1 MTDTSWVVA
10 RRRGRP
16 PASDA
21 AATRE
26 RILDCAREIFAEV
39 GYEATT
45 FHAVAVRA
53 GLSRP
58 AVNNY
63 FAGKSLLYRAVM
75 CRVSNGVLEGIHLA
89 SAAPTLRAQITTF
102 VDVAVMSHS
111 DDPSIA
117 GFLVQAALEV
127 KRRPELGGGDADA
140 VALIE
145 QFVRDAV
152 AAAERRGELAPGVDS
167 AVLAET
173 LVGVVWG
180 MAFQVSG
187 TASRD
192 GGRPAAADL
201 SLLLTRGLLGIP
213 SR

>member
-26 RILDCAREIFAEV
+26 RILGCAREIFAEV

-45 FHAVAVRA
+45 FHAVATRA
-53 GLSRP
+53 GLTRP
-58 AVNNY
+58 AVNNS
-63 FAGKSLLYRAVM
+63 FAGKSLLYREVM
-75 CRVSNGVLEGIHLA
+75 CRISDGVLEGVHLA
-89 SAAPTLRAQITTF
+89 SAAPTLREQIITF
-102 VDVAVMSHS
+102 VEVAVVSHS

-117 GFLVQAALEV
+117 GFLVQAALEAR
-127 KRRPELGGGDADA
+127 RRPELGGGDADA

-152 AAAERRGELAPGVDS
+152 AAADRRGELAPGVDPV
-167 AVLAET
+167 VLAET
-173 LVGVVWG
+173 LVGMVWG
-180 MAFQVSG
+180 MVFQVSG

-192 GGRPAAADL
+192 GCPAAADL
-201 SLLLTRGLLGIP
+201 SLLLTRGLLGGP

>member
-26 RILDCAREIFAEV
+26 RILASAREVFAEV

-45 FHAVAVRA
+45 FHAVATRT
-53 GLSRP
+53 GLTRP

-63 FAGKSLLYRAVM
+63 FAGKSLLYAEVM
-75 CRVSNGVLEGIHLA
+75 CQVSNGVLEAIHLA
-89 SAAPTLRAQITTF
+89 AAAPTLGDQIAQFIE
-102 VDVAVMSHS
+102 VALVSRG
-111 DDPSIA
+111 DDPSVA
-117 GFLVQAALEV
+117 GFLVQAALES
-127 KRRPELGGGDADA
+127 KRRPGLAGGDSDA

-152 AAAERRGELAPGVDS
+152 AAADQRGELAPGVDPE
-167 AVLAET
+167 VLTDT

-180 MAFQVSG
+180 LAFQISS
-187 TASRD
+187 T
-192 GGRPAAADL
+192 GRPAVAEVG
-201 SLLLTRGLLGIP
+201 LLLSRGWL
-213 SR
+213 RNQ